1 MTLFHT
7 HAKMSV
13 LGILCASMATVLM
26 DSRPEQETAQT
37 EPVQNTQKGGK
48 VVLEFWY
55 LFGIREFICV
65 SV

>member
-1 MTLFHT
+1 
-7 HAKMSV
+7 MSV